1 MARILEKSRYLV
13 LLAVGASL
21 VASAVAFLWGCWK
34 TIQAIVQIVS
44 TAGKDP
50 AATVSQI
57 ALMDKFLIATGL
69 YIFAVGMYELFIGE
83 LSMPAWLTV
92 HSLHEVKSR
101 LSAII
106 ILVMAIVFLE
116 HLVEWKD
123 PQGTLYFAIAVA
135 AVTVALIALELFR
148 RARLIAPKHSE
159 KSSPAPRPPPDRAL
173 SCAQAGDHAS
183 RQNGP

>member
-1 MARILEKSRYLV
+1 MMARILEKSRYLV

-34 TIQAIVQIVS
+34 TIQAIVEIVT

-101 LSAII
+101 LSSII

-135 AVTVALIALELFR
+135 VVTAALIAFSYFGER
-148 RARLIAPKHSE
+148 
-159 KSSPAPRPPPDRAL
+159 D
-173 SCAQAGDHAS
+173 
-183 RQNGP
+183 